1 MRQIRNKIHSSIKY
15 KLSSVFL
22 LSLLIGNCISIFAV
36 APYIKRKV
44 VDGLSEKYEIIIT
57 RIDEY
62 SDSKESLYNLIN
74 LYEDIGYSI
83 KSIDN
88 ISDLGL
94 DINQKNIL
102 SKDNKLIYISMKE
115 HGVNAVT
122 KVNNQYFHIKSI
134 NSNSVKYIPLY
145 INLCILTITSS
156 ICIFILSFVLKK
168 IIVPMEELMDA
179 TNEIAAGNFDV
190 KVNYK
195 NINEDEIGKLVKNFN
210 SMAKDL
216 KNIECIQT
224 DFMNN
229 VSHEFKTPISAIK
242 GFLVILKNENLSQK
256 ERLEYIDILLDE
268 IDRLSQLSSNI
279 LECSKLDNMDKFKD
293 NKKFSLDE
301 QIRKTII
308 LLEKQWSKKN
318 ISFNL
323 DLKSTYYY
331 GKEEYLIQVW
341 INIISNAIKFSNENS
356 QILISCHKTANEVF
370 IEIKDYGCGM
380 DENTKKYL
388 FNKFYQGDNSRND
401 LGYGLGLSISNR
413 IIELSGGTITVDS
426 ELDKYTKFTVTLPYE

>member
-1 MRQIRNKIHSSIKY
+1 MRNIRNKIHSSIKY

-36 APYIKRKV
+36 APYIKHKV
-44 VDGLSEKYEIIIT
+44 VDRLSEKYEIIIT
-57 RIDEY
+57 KIDEY
-62 SDSKESLYNLIN
+62 SNSKESLYNLIN

-83 KSIDN
+83 KPIDN

-102 SKDNKLIYISMKE
+102 IKDNKLIYISMKE
-115 HGVNAVT
+115 HGVSAVT
-122 KVNNQYFHIKSI
+122 KVNDQYFHIKSI
-134 NSNSVKYIPLY
+134 NSNSVKYIPLS
-145 INLCILTITSS
+145 INLCILMITSS

-168 IIVPMEELMDA
+168 IIAPMEELMGA

-190 KVNYK
+190 KVKYK

-242 GFLVILKNENLSQK
+242 GFLVILKNKNLSQK

-268 IDRLSQLSSNI
+268 TDRLSQLSSNI

-356 QILISCHKTANEVF
+356 EILISCYKTANEVF

>member
-1 MRQIRNKIHSSIKY
+1 MRRIRSKIHSSIKY

-22 LSLLIGNCISIFAV
+22 LSLLIGNCISVFAV
-36 APYIKRKV
+36 APYIKHKV
-44 VDGLSEKYEIIIT
+44 VDRLSEKYEIIIT
-57 RIDEY
+57 KIDEY
-62 SDSKESLYNLIN
+62 SNGKESLYNLIN

-83 KSIDN
+83 KPIDN

-102 SKDNKLIYISMKE
+102 IKENKLIYISMKE
-115 HGVNAVT
+115 HGVSAVT

-134 NSNSVKYIPLY
+134 NSNSVKYIPLS
-145 INLCILTITSS
+145 INLCILMITSS

-168 IIVPMEELMDA
+168 IIAPMEELMGA

-190 KVNYK
+190 KVKYK

-216 KNIECIQT
+216 KNIEYIQT

-256 ERLEYIDILLDE
+256 ERLEYIDILIDE
-268 IDRLSQLSSNI
+268 TDRLSQLSSNI

-356 QILISCHKTANEVF
+356 EILISCHKTANEVF

>member
-1 MRQIRNKIHSSIKY
+1 MRNIRNKIHSSIKY

-57 RIDEY
+57 RIDE
-62 SDSKESLYNLIN
+62 SSNSKESLYNLIN

-83 KSIDN
+83 KPIDN

-102 SKDNKLIYISMKE
+102 SKENKLIYISMKE
-115 HGVNAVT
+115 HGVSAVT

-134 NSNSVKYIPLY
+134 NSKSVKYIPLS

-168 IIVPMEELMDA
+168 IIAPMEELMDA

-190 KVNYK
+190 KVKYK

-268 IDRLSQLSSNI
+268 TDRLSQLSSNI

-341 INIISNAIKFSNENS
+341 INIISNAIKFSDENS
-356 QILISCHKTANEVF
+356 EILISCHKTANEVF

-401 LGYGLGLSISNR
+401 LGYGLGLSISYR

>member
-1 MRQIRNKIHSSIKY
+1 MRNIRNKIHSSIKY

-36 APYIKRKV
+36 APYIKHKV
-44 VDGLSEKYEIIIT
+44 VDRLSEKYEIIIT
-57 RIDEY
+57 KIDEY
-62 SDSKESLYNLIN
+62 SNSKESLYNLIN

-83 KSIDN
+83 EPIDN

-102 SKDNKLIYISMKE
+102 SEDNKLIYISMKE
-115 HGVNAVT
+115 HGVSAVT
-122 KVNNQYFHIKSI
+122 KVNDQYFHIKSI
-134 NSNSVKYIPLY
+134 NSNSVKYIPLS
-145 INLCILTITSS
+145 INLCILMITSS

-168 IIVPMEELMDA
+168 IIAPMEELMGA

-190 KVNYK
+190 KVKYK

-216 KNIECIQT
+216 KNIEYIQT

-268 IDRLSQLSSNI
+268 TDRLSQLSSNI

-356 QILISCHKTANEVF
+356 EILISCHKTANEVF

>member
-1 MRQIRNKIHSSIKY
+1 M
-15 KLSSVFL
+15 
-22 LSLLIGNCISIFAV
+22 
-36 APYIKRKV
+36 
-44 VDGLSEKYEIIIT
+44 
-57 RIDEY
+57 
-62 SDSKESLYNLIN
+62 
-74 LYEDIGYSI
+74 
-83 KSIDN
+83 
-88 ISDLGL
+88 
-94 DINQKNIL
+94 
-102 SKDNKLIYISMKE
+102 
-115 HGVNAVT
+115 
-122 KVNNQYFHIKSI
+122 
-134 NSNSVKYIPLY
+134 KYIPLS
-145 INLCILTITSS
+145 INLCILMITSS

-168 IIVPMEELMDA
+168 IIAPMEELMGA

-190 KVNYK
+190 KVKYK

-216 KNIECIQT
+216 KNIEYIQN

-268 IDRLSQLSSNI
+268 TDRLSQLSSNI
-279 LECSKLDNMDKFKD
+279 LECSKLDNMDKFND

-356 QILISCHKTANEVF
+356 EILISCHKTATEVF

-380 DENTKKYL
+380 DEKTKKYL

-401 LGYGLGLSISNR
+401 LGYGLGLFISNR

-426 ELDKYTKFTVTLPYE
+426 ELNKYTKFTVTLPYE

>member
-1 MRQIRNKIHSSIKY
+1 MRKIRNKIHSSIKY

-22 LSLLIGNCISIFAV
+22 SSLLIGNCISIFAV

-216 KNIECIQT
+216 KNIEYIQT

-256 ERLEYIDILLDE
+256 ERLEYIDILIDE
-268 IDRLSQLSSNI
+268 TDRLSQLSSNI

-356 QILISCHKTANEVF
+356 EILISCHKTANEVF

-401 LGYGLGLSISNR
+401 LGYGLGLSISSR
-413 IIELSGGTITVDS
+413 IIELSGGTIKVDS

>member
-1 MRQIRNKIHSSIKY
+1 MRNIRNKIHSSIKY

-36 APYIKRKV
+36 APYIKHKV
-44 VDGLSEKYEIIIT
+44 VDRLSEKYEIIIT
-57 RIDEY
+57 KIDEY
-62 SDSKESLYNLIN
+62 SNSKESLYNLIN

-83 KSIDN
+83 EPIYN

-102 SKDNKLIYISMKE
+102 SEDNKLIYISMKE
-115 HGVNAVT
+115 HGVSAVT
-122 KVNNQYFHIKSI
+122 KVNDQYFHIKSI
-134 NSNSVKYIPLY
+134 NSNSVKYIPLS
-145 INLCILTITSS
+145 INLCILMITSS

-168 IIVPMEELMDA
+168 IIAPMEELMGA

-190 KVNYK
+190 KVKYK

-216 KNIECIQT
+216 KNIEYIQT

-268 IDRLSQLSSNI
+268 TDRLSQLSSNI

-356 QILISCHKTANEVF
+356 EILISCHKTANEVF

>member
-1 MRQIRNKIHSSIKY
+1 MRNKIHSSIKY

-22 LSLLIGNCISIFAV
+22 LSLLIGNCISVFAV
-36 APYIKRKV
+36 APYIKHKV
-44 VDGLSEKYEIIIT
+44 VDRLSEKYEIIIT
-57 RIDEY
+57 KIDEY
-62 SDSKESLYNLIN
+62 SNSKESLYNLIN

-83 KSIDN
+83 EPIDN

-102 SKDNKLIYISMKE
+102 IKDNKLIYISMKE
-115 HGVNAVT
+115 HGVSAVT
-122 KVNNQYFHIKSI
+122 KVNDQYFHIKSI
-134 NSNSVKYIPLY
+134 NSNSVKYIPLS
-145 INLCILTITSS
+145 INLCILMITSS

-168 IIVPMEELMDA
+168 IIAPMEELMGA

-190 KVNYK
+190 KVKYK

-216 KNIECIQT
+216 KNIEYIQT

-256 ERLEYIDILLDE
+256 ERLEYIDILIDE
-268 IDRLSQLSSNI
+268 TDRLSQLSSNI

-356 QILISCHKTANEVF
+356 EILISCHKTANEVF

-401 LGYGLGLSISNR
+401 LGYGLGLSISRR
-413 IIELSGGTITVDS
+413 IIELSGGTIKVDS

>member
-268 IDRLSQLSSNI
+268 TDRLSQLSSNI